1 MQIGA
6 TDKHRVFPKG
16 KKPLLKLNSDSNRA
30 SRAGPEMAEK
40 LPSAV

>member
-1 MQIGA
+1 MQVGA
-6 TDKHRVFPKG
+6 TDKHRLFQKG
-16 KKPLLKLNSDSNRA
+16 KKQILKSNRDSNRA